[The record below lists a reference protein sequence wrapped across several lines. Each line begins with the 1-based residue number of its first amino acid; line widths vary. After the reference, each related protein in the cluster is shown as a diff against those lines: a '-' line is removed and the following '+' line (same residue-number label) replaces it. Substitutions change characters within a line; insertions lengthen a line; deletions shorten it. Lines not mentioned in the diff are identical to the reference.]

1 MQPRKQADNA
11 LPWTSC
17 NDGFR
22 VCMCVC
28 VGERERERERQRE
41 SVLSKAVDDESYK
54 VRMEVWVAW
63 MEEDMAV

>member
-22 VCMCVC
+22 VCMCV
-28 VGERERERERQRE
+28 GGWGRKRARERQ
-41 SVLSKAVDDESYK
+41 SVLSKAVDDETYK